1 MSYYLLGEI
10 CKVKGGKRIP
20 QGETLQDEPNAHPY
34 IKIVDMYQGKYI
46 EKDNKIQYARDI
58 YQSKIKHYTVN
69 TGDVIL
75 AIVGN
80 TLGIASI
87 IGSTLDGANLT
98 ENCCKFVDID
108 ESKVIP
114 EYLYYSLISPL
125 NQNVIQKFKVG
136 SSQPKLPIYNIE
148 RLLIP
153 KISIEEQHKLCSS
166 LSKIDAQIKRNSDMV
181 QKLQSFKPA
190 LSFSKNGGMRYA
202 S

>member
-20 QGETLQDEPNAHPY
+20 QGETLQDEPNGHPY
-34 IKIVDMYQGKYI
+34 IKIVDMYQGKFI
-46 EKDNKIQYARDI
+46 EKDNKIQYARDK

-69 TGDVIL
+69 SGDVIL

-98 ENCCKFVDID
+98 ENCCKFIDID
-108 ESKVIP
+108 ESKVLP

-153 KISIEEQHKLCSS
+153 KISIEEQQKLCSS
-166 LSKIDAQIKRNSDMV
+166 LSKIDAQIKRNNKMV
-181 QKLQSFKPA
+181 QKFNLLNQH
-190 LSFSKNGGMRYA
+190 
-202 S
+202 

>member
-1 MSYYLLGEI
+1 MNYYKLGEI

-20 QGETLQDEPNAHPY
+20 QGETLQDEPNGHPY
-34 IKIVDMYQGKYI
+34 IKIVDMYQGKVI
-46 EKDNKIQYARDI
+46 EINKKIQYARDE
-58 YQSKIKHYTVN
+58 YQHKIKNYKVH

-87 IGSTLDGANLT
+87 VGSSLDGANLT

-108 ESKVIP
+108 ASKVIP
-114 EYLYYSLISPL
+114 EFIYYSLISPL

-153 KISIEEQHKLCSS
+153 KISIEQQKRLCSS
-166 LSKIDAQIKRNSDMV
+166 LSLLDAQIKRNNEMV
-181 QKLQSFKPA
+181 QKLQCFKPA
-190 LSFSKNGGMRYA
+190 LNLSWKGELCHAG
-202 S
+202 